1 MTEGFWVAV
10 LALAVPVTGALGTF
24 VGTRLS
30 ARATVK
36 AAAAGAA
43 AQVRVSGDTAQQQ
56 LIGSLQQELERYR
69 ERTDKR
75 LDELEIQVRGYRA
88 FIGVQ
93 RDHMAEHG
101 VPLPPWPDNLPR

>member
-1 MTEGFWVAV
+1 MTEGIWIAV
-10 LALAVPVTGALGTF
+10 LALAVPVTGLLGT
-24 VGTRLS
+24 VIGSKLN

-36 AAAAGAA
+36 AAVASAT
-43 AQVRVSGDTAQQQ
+43 AQVKVSEDTAQDK
-56 LIGSLQQELERYR
+56 LIDQLQQELERYR

-75 LDELEIQVRGYRA
+75 LDELEVQVRGYRA

-101 VPLPPWPDNLPR
+101 VPLPPWPDHLPR